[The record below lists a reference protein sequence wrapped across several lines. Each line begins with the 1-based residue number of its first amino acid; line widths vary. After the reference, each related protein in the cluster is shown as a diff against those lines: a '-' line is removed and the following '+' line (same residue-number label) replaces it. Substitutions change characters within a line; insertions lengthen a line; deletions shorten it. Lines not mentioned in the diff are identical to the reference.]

1 MLYCLSH
8 QGSIV
13 EGFANHFTE
22 TVLYLKGNREALRV
36 LGLIC
41 FYSKDLSCSNVA
53 KRMEEGNGREHFYYK
68 TVGTIQEGKGGV
80 QNQSGDRVDGVKG
93 MDVNDF

>member
-22 TVLYLKGNREALRV
+22 TVLYLKGDREALRV

-41 FYSKDLSCSNVA
+41 FYSKDLSCSNLA
-53 KRMEEGNGREHFYYK
+53 KRMEEGSGREHLAQSRK
-68 TVGTIQEGKGGV
+68 GKEV
-80 QNQSGDRVDGVKG
+80 FRTRVVTEW
-93 MDVNDF
+93 MD